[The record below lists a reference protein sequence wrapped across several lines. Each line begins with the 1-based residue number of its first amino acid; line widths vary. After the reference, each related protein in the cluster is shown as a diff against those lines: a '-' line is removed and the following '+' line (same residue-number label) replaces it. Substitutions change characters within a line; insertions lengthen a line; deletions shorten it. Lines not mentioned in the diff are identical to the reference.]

1 MLQFNLISEIF
12 KNPWFWQKASNS
24 VNEKVWYLCAG
35 ILNDKSAFSP
45 ATVVFE
51 K

>member
-1 MLQFNLISEIF
+1 MVKKSMTL
-12 KNPWFWQKASNS
+12 KQKASNS
-24 VNEKVWYLCAG
+24 VNVKVSYLCAG
-35 ILNDKSAFSP
+35 ILNDKSAFSE

>member
-1 MLQFNLISEIF
+1 MVKKSMTL
-12 KNPWFWQKASNS
+12 KQKASNS
-24 VNEKVWYLCAG
+24 VNVKVLYLCAG
-35 ILNDKSAFSP
+35 ILNDKSAFSE